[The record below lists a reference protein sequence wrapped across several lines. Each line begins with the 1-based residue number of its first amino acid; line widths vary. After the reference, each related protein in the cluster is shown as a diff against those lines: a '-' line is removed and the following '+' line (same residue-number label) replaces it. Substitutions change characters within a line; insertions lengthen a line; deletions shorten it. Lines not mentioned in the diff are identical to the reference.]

1 MDANAT
7 TPLLPEVVEAMR
19 PYWMERFGNASSIHL
34 DGQQARAAV
43 DRARATLAEFFNCH
57 DAEVVFNSGGTE
69 GDNTAIF
76 GLLRPGD
83 HFITT
88 SIEHSAVLQAATRV
102 AERGVETTFVAP
114 GASGLIDP
122 AAIESALRP
131 ETRLISVMLANNE
144 TGVLQPVEEIGKIA
158 KAAGV
163 FFHIDAVQG
172 AGKVSLDVRRF
183 GCHLCSVSAH
193 KMHGPKGVGAMFV
206 RRGTPIESLL
216 VGGSHERRRRAGTE
230 NVPGIVGL
238 AKAAELAMHSLE
250 DGTMERLAVL
260 RDRLEAGILELPGT
274 GVNGALS
281 IGCHPERVQR
291 VEGPASSSAPE
302 GRHENSPGQAQRSPG
317 KDANIDLAPRRGAA
331 NAFVHQEPFNS
342 AHRVSRASNPANL
355 LTRDHREAVAN
366 PLNDLPGLSHSG
378 ERIGNIVSPIDHV
391 HGESDNPIPRVANTT
406 NIWFDHLEGEAL
418 VIALDLK
425 GVAVSGGS
433 ACHSGATEP
442 SHVLLAMGLDKT
454 RARASLRFSLLKTAT
469 DADVDYALKV
479 IPEAVAHLRAIS
491 PVAAGTAG

>member
-7 TPLLPEVVEAMR
+7 TPLLPEVMEAMR
-19 PYWMERFGNASSIHL
+19 PYWMERFGNPSSIHL

-88 SIEHSAVLQAATRV
+88 SIEHSAILRAADRV
-102 AERGVETTFVAP
+102 AQSGVEVTFEAP
-114 GASGLIDP
+114 TASGLIDP
-122 AAIESALRP
+122 AEIQRALRP
-131 ETRLISVMLANNE
+131 ETRLVSVMLANNE

-172 AGKVSLDVRRF
+172 AGKVPFDVRRF
-183 GCHLCSVSAH
+183 GCHLCSISAH
-193 KMHGPKGVGAMFV
+193 KMHGPKGVGALFV
-206 RRGTPIESLL
+206 RRGTPLEPLL
-216 VGGSHERRRRAGTE
+216 VGGTHERRQRAGTE

-238 AKAAELAMHSLE
+238 GKAAEMAMRSLE
-250 DGTMERLAVL
+250 DGIMERVARL
-260 RDRLEAGILELPGT
+260 RDRLEAGILELAGT
-274 GVNGALS
+274 GVNGGWDGDKA
-281 IGCHPERVQR
+281 V
-291 VEGPASSSAPE
+291 
-302 GRHENSPGQAQRSPG
+302 
-317 KDANIDLAPRRGAA
+317 PRA
-331 NAFVHQEPFNS
+331 
-342 AHRVSRASNPANL
+342 
-355 LTRDHREAVAN
+355 
-366 PLNDLPGLSHSG
+366 
-378 ERIGNIVSPIDHV
+378 
-391 HGESDNPIPRVANTT
+391 ANTT
-406 NIWFDHLEGEAL
+406 NIWFDNLEGEAL

-425 GVAVSGGS
+425 GIAVSGGS

-442 SHVLLAMGLDKT
+442 SHVLMAMGLDKT

-469 DADVDYALKV
+469 DADVDDVLKV
-479 IPEAVAHLRAIS
+479 VPEAVEHLRAIS